1 MVGSVTPAIAASV
14 APIDLAADPRLTAQL
29 LAWTLAGCLLGSC
42 SGLVPGLHANNFAL
56 LLAGVAPAVPG
67 PPLFVGCAMLA
78 AGVVH
83 TFLNAV
89 PAMALGVPDA
99 EMAITAL
106 PGHRM
111 VLEGR
116 GYEAIRLSALGSI
129 LAVLAAVPLAVP
141 ITRGVTAV
149 YPTVRAHLSLVL
161 AAVVVALIASE
172 RTSRRMVGGTLS
184 FALAAGLGWLTLDL
198 EPNAPLEA
206 GGTLAPLFA
215 GLFGAPVLI
224 DAIFGTGIPPQEGD
238 GIAASKRLVGT
249 TALAGALAGAVVGY
263 IPGVSA
269 AIAAVAV
276 LVVVPGGA
284 SDRGYIVATSG
295 VDTAN
300 TIFALFALVAIG
312 QPRTGVMVAFERV
325 NAPLELPILI
335 ASVVIA
341 GLLGFVLVIVVG
353 DAYLEVVGRLTY
365 WKLSAAVLALLLVL
379 SLLFAGPIGI
389 AIFVVATA
397 IGLVPVRLR
406 ARRVHLMGVLIG
418 PLLFGF

>member
-1 MVGSVTPAIAASV
+1 MVVPNFEILFDAPFTLQVVGWVVGGAI
-14 APIDLAADPRLTAQL
+14 
-29 LAWTLAGCLLGSC
+29 LGSI
-42 SGLVPGLHANNFAL
+42 SGLIPGLHANNFAL
-56 LLAGVAPAVPG
+56 VLAGVAPAVPG
-67 PPLFVGCAMLA
+67 PPLFVGLAMLS

-129 LAVLAAVPLAVP
+129 LAVLVAIPLAIP
-141 ITRGVTAV
+141 ITWAVTAA
-149 YPTVRAHLSLVL
+149 YPTIRSNLSLVL
-161 AAVVVALIASE
+161 LVVVLSLIVSE
-172 RTSRRMVGGTLS
+172 FTWRARLGGALS
-184 FALAAGLGWLTLDL
+184 FVLAGVLGAFTLNISPD
-198 EPNAPLEA
+198 APLDA
-206 GGTLAPLFA
+206 GGMLAPIFA

-224 DAIFGTGIPPQEGD
+224 DAIRGGGMPPQGTD
-238 GIAASKRLVGT
+238 TIRMPRRLIGT
-249 TALAGALAGAVVGY
+249 TAIAGAIAGAIVGY
-263 IPGVSA
+263 IPGISA

-276 LVVVPGGA
+276 LLLIPGGGG
-284 SDRGYIVATSG
+284 DRGYIVATSG

-312 QPRTGVMVAFERV
+312 QPRTGVMVAFESA
-325 NAPLELPILI
+325 NAPLDLPVLVGG
-335 ASVVIA
+335 VVLA
-341 GLLGFVLVIVVG
+341 GLIGFVLVILVG

-365 WKLSAAVLALLLVL
+365 WKISVAVL
-379 SLLFAGPIGI
+379 SLLFVLSYLFTGPIGI
-389 AIFVVATA
+389 GVFVVASA
-397 IGLVPVRLR
+397 IGMVPVRFR

-418 PLLFGF
+418 PLMLGP

>member
-1 MVGSVTPAIAASV
+1 MPASV
-14 APIDLAADPRLTAQL
+14 EVVTEPALTLQL
-29 LAWTLAGCLLGSC
+29 LAWVLAGSLLGGC
-42 SGLVPGLHANNFAL
+42 SGLVPGLHANNFAF
-56 LLAGVAPAVPG
+56 LLAGAAPSVPG

-106 PGHRM
+106 PGHRL

-116 GYEAIRLSALGSI
+116 GSEAIRLSALGSI

-141 ITRGVTAV
+141 VTRAVTAA
-149 YPTVRAHLSLVL
+149 YPTIRAHLSLVL
-161 AAVVVALIASE
+161 AMVAVALVASE
-172 RTSRRMVGGTLS
+172 PTWRGRFGGLCS
-184 FALAAGLGWLTLDL
+184 FALATGLGALTLDL
-198 EPNAPLEA
+198 SVDAPLEA

-224 DAIFGTGIPPQEGD
+224 DAIRGSGIPPQD
-238 GIAASKRLVGT
+238 GEEVTTSRRFVGT
-249 TALAGALAGAVVGY
+249 TAVAGALAGAVVGY
-263 IPGVSA
+263 IPGISA

-276 LVVVPGGA
+276 LAVVPDGA

-300 TIFALFALVAIG
+300 TIFALFALVALG
-312 QPRTGVMVAFERV
+312 QPRTGVLVAFEETA
-325 NAPLELPILI
+325 APLELPILL
-335 ASVVIA
+335 AGVVLA
-341 GLLGFVLVIVVG
+341 GLLGFALVIVVG
-353 DAYLEVVGRLTY
+353 DAYLELVGRLTY
-365 WKLSAAVLALLLVL
+365 WKISAAVLALLLVL
-379 SLLFAGPIGI
+379 SYLFTGPLGV
-389 AIFVVATA
+389 AIFAAATA

-406 ARRVHLMGVLIG
+406 CRRVHLMGVLIG
-418 PLLFGF
+418 PLMLGL